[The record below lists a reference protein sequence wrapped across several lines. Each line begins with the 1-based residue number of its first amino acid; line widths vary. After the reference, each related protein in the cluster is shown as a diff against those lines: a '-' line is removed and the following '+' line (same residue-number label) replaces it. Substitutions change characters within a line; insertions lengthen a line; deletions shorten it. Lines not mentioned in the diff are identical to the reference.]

1 MWLWILSALFLAV
14 VWTVWFLLRPPA
26 DIEGPAVESFPTWLA
41 ITITAVIVLLLVGL
55 VVYRRIRA
63 ARAAR
68 ALEKAIAQQA
78 QEQALNAKPERR
90 AEILELHK
98 QIQDGIA
105 SLKASKLGGG
115 KRGADALYVLPW
127 YVMVGPPGA
136 GKTTA
141 LRHSGLQFPYLD
153 PNGGGVRGVGGTR
166 NCDWWFTN
174 EAILLDTA
182 GRYTTEADDHDEWM
196 AFLEQLLKYREEKP
210 INGVIVA
217 VSISELLDA
226 TDDQIEQTAKK
237 VRARI
242 DEMQQTLHM
251 IVPVYVM
258 FTKVDLIA
266 GFVEYFGDLKK
277 SERGQAIGATIK
289 LDENKAEPGKIF
301 DREFDLIV
309 ERLHGRVIK
318 RMNGERSREV
328 KEKVFQFPLEF
339 AAIKRNLSDFLAAA
353 FSPASGAAPTPILRG
368 FYFTSGVQEG
378 RPLDR
383 VVGAMARAFGLRGG
397 TDEPAEKPESK
408 SFFLRDVFMGIIF
421 PDQDL
426 AARSESELR
435 RRRLQRV
442 AVAAAAAI
450 LALLFLFPAVVSFI
464 NNRALVAETGRI
476 SEEAGLIRWEL
487 QTEPASDK
495 IDKLERLRSQVELL
509 DQYRDDTPISYGWF
523 MFQGD
528 KLFDETLK
536 QYLWSLQQGFVGP
549 AKARL
554 EEKLD
559 RVREG
564 EYLDGYNALRTYLL
578 LDDKGP
584 PQNIHLQEEAKWE
597 TGRLTQIWAEILKP
611 STDLSE
617 ADLKAKIVPH
627 VEYYVDLVRRGVL
640 APVPRNE
647 ALIQKARDEL
657 RKVDPTKRYYDQFVT
672 TLIDEKYDEAGPNT
686 PENLKYPPVTLNTMF
701 IDRPE
706 VLTKIHSGQK
716 ERTGTWFEVQG
727 PYTSKGHAQVL
738 ESLKEGKKKL
748 EREQWVL
755 PYTGEEKQQGD
766 RIQKELDRVRQDYDN
781 QYITQWEN
789 FFRDVQVEIPPTNR
803 EAISEFRV
811 LSTPDWPYRRLL
823 QRLSDDTQFPK
834 DDAVSKATADGGII
848 DQIKTK
854 VQRRIESRTRTR
866 IDDILAGSGKPQD
879 YDPIPEKFESMVQFG
894 VPPQAVEGQ
903 PPPPSPGLNKY
914 VGLLEQ
920 LAGEMGNVEEGP
932 PATSTVAAREAFQKA
947 VRETQALL
955 LTMDETG
962 QKLMEPLLMNPL
974 RQAYKALVRRAGG
987 SASGLWEVVVW
998 PHYRDKI
1005 KDRYPFNL
1013 ASSRD
1018 ASFEDA
1024 VAFFKPKD
1032 GILWGFYEEHLK
1044 DFHYKVAH
1052 DYYPKAYLQGETA
1065 AARPFTPFNPNMYN
1079 CLRRADEITDA
1090 LFPAGEKP
1098 EVVFKINMKTVSPIV
1113 SEVIF
1118 EIDGQKRLYRNEKP
1132 MWQTFKWPGET
1143 PTGAKI
1149 QVRGAGGLDE
1159 EVSRE
1164 GPWGVFRLF
1173 EVGTTTAQK
1182 DNDEVFT
1189 VTWQMTAPPVS
1200 VVMEVRPTRGNH
1212 PFPAS
1217 FFRATNCPPSIGDWF
1232 GKG

>member
-26 DIEGPAVESFPTWLA
+26 DIEGPAVESFPTWIPIVA
-41 ITITAVIVLLLVGL
+41 TVAVVLLLVGL
-55 VVYRRIRA
+55 LVYRRIRA

-90 AEILELHK
+90 AEIQELHK
-98 QIQDGIA
+98 QIQDGIQA
-105 SLKASKLGGG
+105 LKTSKLGGG
-115 KRGADALYVLPW
+115 KRGSDALYVLPW

-210 INGVIVA
+210 INGVIVC

-251 IVPVYVM
+251 ILPVYVM
-258 FTKVDLIA
+258 FTKVDLVA

-277 SERGQAIGATIK
+277 SERGQALGATIK
-289 LDENKAEPGKIF
+289 LDENKGEPGKIF
-301 DREFDLIV
+301 DREFDLLI
-309 ERLHGRVIK
+309 ERLHARVIK
-318 RMNGERSREV
+318 RMNTERSREV

-353 FSPASGAAPTPILRG
+353 FSPANGAAPVPILRG

-397 TDEPAEKPESK
+397 AGEEAAEKAESK
-408 SFFLRDVFMGIIF
+408 SFFLRDVFMNIVF

-426 AARSESELR
+426 AARSEAEIR
-435 RRRLQRV
+435 RRRLQRF

-450 LALLFLFPAVVSFI
+450 LAILFLVPAILSFV
-464 NNRALVAETGRI
+464 NNRALVAETGRVSAEVGAI
-476 SEEAGLIRWEL
+476 DWPRGAVQAEL
-487 QTEPASDK
+487 K
-495 IDKLERLRSQVELL
+495 IDKLDQLRQQVELL
-509 DQYRDDTPISYGWF
+509 DQYREDTPVSYGWF

-528 KLFDETLK
+528 TLFEPTLK
-536 QYLWSLQQGFVGP
+536 QYMDSLRQGFVEP
-549 AKARL
+549 AKGRL
-554 EEKLD
+554 EDKLD

-564 EYLDGYNALRTYLL
+564 EYLDGYNALRAYLL
-578 LDDKGP
+578 LNDKV
-584 PQNIHLQEEAKWE
+584 HLQEESKWQV
-597 TGRLTQIWAEILKP
+597 GRLTQLWAEILKP

-640 APVPRNE
+640 EGVPLND

-672 TLIDEKYDEAGPNT
+672 ILIDQKYDEAGPST
-686 PENLKYPPVTLNTMF
+686 PENLKYPPVSLNSMF
-701 IDRPE
+701 VDRPE
-706 VLTKIHSGQK
+706 VLTKIHSAQR

-727 PYTSKGHAQVL
+727 PYTAKGHEQVL

-748 EREQWVL
+748 ERELWVL
-755 PYTGEEKQQGD
+755 PFTSEEKQQGD

-789 FFRDVQVEIPPTNR
+789 FFRDIQVDVPPTNR
-803 EAISEFRV
+803 DAIQEFNV
-811 LSTPDWPYRRLL
+811 LATPDWPYRRLL
-823 QRLSDDTQFPK
+823 QRLGDETQFPK
-834 DDAVSKATADGGII
+834 DAVTAAATADGGII

-854 VQRRIESRTRTR
+854 VVRRVEGRTRTR
-866 IDDILAGSGKPQD
+866 INDILPGNKGPGD
-879 YDPIPEKFESMVQFG
+879 YDPIPEKFESMVRFG
-894 VPPQAVEGQ
+894 VPQSAVEGQ
-903 PPPPSPGLNKY
+903 PPPPPPGLNKY
-914 VGLLEQ
+914 IGLLEQ
-920 LAGEMGNVEEGP
+920 LSGEMGNVEEGP
-932 PATSTVAAREAFQKA
+932 PTTDTSGARESFSKA

-974 RQAYKALVRRAGG
+974 RQAYKAMVRRAGG
-987 SASGLWEVVVW
+987 AASGLWEVVVW

-1018 ASFEDA
+1018 ASFEDT

-1032 GILWGFYEEHLK
+1032 GVLWGFYEQYLK
-1044 DFHYKVAH
+1044 DLHYKVAH
-1052 DYYPKAYLQGETA
+1052 DNYPKAYLQGSSPSA
-1065 AARPFTPFNPNMYN
+1065 KPFTPFNPNLYN
-1079 CLRRADEITDA
+1079 CLRRADEISDA
-1090 LFPAGEKP
+1090 LFAGGEKP
-1098 EVVFKINMKTVSPIV
+1098 EVVFNINMKTVSPIV

-1118 EIDGQKRLYRNEKP
+1118 EIDGQRRLYRNEKEI
-1132 MWQTFKWPGET
+1132 WQTFTWPGEK

-1159 EVSRE
+1159 EVVRE
-1164 GPWGVFRLF
+1164 GPWGIFRLF
-1173 EVGTTTAQK
+1173 EVGTMTAAK
-1182 DNDEVFT
+1182 DSDEMFT

-1200 VVMEVRPTRGNH
+1200 VTMQVKPTRGNH